1 MSATQSAHRCR
12 GWSARPCRRQQRW
25 ESPRSRQRGRRYPC
39 QSGTLER
46 GDISHGM
53 WRRGQYYIFIEKSE
67 LLKID
72 RYGIGVNIYLFLFCD
87 LSYYD
92 NHNMPTKPPTSIK
105 CMQFNFESSY
115 NKATTKNIT
124 SSTTKSKLYWSK
136 FQTYFVISNLTWP
149 FPCKKKDKTTMKRLL
164 VPSFLIHTCLW
175 KSHSNGIIF
184 LSHLT
189 TRGTYTRRH
198 NYSIFP
204 NRPKQNETRSSYG
217 SMFVALLIQWNP
229 RFSSRDLLQ
238 KSVLELLST
247 YFQWCHRTQT
257 EQYY

>member
-1 MSATQSAHRCR
+1 MIITI
-12 GWSARPCRRQQRW
+12 
-25 ESPRSRQRGRRYPC
+25 C
-39 QSGTLER
+39 QLN
-46 GDISHGM
+46 HP
-53 WRRGQYYIFIEKSE
+53 
-67 LLKID
+67 LLF
-72 RYGIGVNIYLFLFCD
+72 N
-87 LSYYD
+87 
-92 NHNMPTKPPTSIK
+92 K
-105 CMQFNFESSY
+105 CMQFNFESIF

-149 FPCKKKDKTTMKRLL
+149 FPCKQK
-164 VPSFLIHTCLW
+164 
-175 KSHSNGIIF
+175 IIQQWRDDWCQAF

-204 NRPKQNETRSSYG
+204 YRPKQNETRSSYG

>member
-1 MSATQSAHRCR
+1 MEINADEDVWVTQSAHLCR
-12 GWSARPCRRQQRW
+12 GWSARPCRRRQRW
-25 ESPRSRQRGRRYPC
+25 ESPQSRQRGRRYPC

-46 GDISHGM
+46 GDNIHGM

-87 LSYYD
+87 LIYYD

-149 FPCKKKDKTTMKRLL
+149 FPCKKKIIQQWRDDWCQAFWYTHVFERVIPTELFF
-164 VPSFLIHTCLW
+164 VT
-175 KSHSNGIIF
+175 SHN
-184 LSHLT
+184 
-189 TRGTYTRRH
+189 TRNWH
-198 NYSIFP
+198 
-204 NRPKQNETRSSYG
+204 
-217 SMFVALLIQWNP
+217 
-229 RFSSRDLLQ
+229 
-238 KSVLELLST
+238 
-247 YFQWCHRTQT
+247 
-257 EQYY
+257 